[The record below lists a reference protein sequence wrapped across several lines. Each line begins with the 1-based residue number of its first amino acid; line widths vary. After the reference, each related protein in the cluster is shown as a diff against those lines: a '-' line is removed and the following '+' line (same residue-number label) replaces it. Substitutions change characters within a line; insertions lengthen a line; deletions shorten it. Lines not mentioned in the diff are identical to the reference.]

1 MLDVIA
7 LILTVIGGINWGL
20 IGIFQFDLVAWLFGG
35 MVHFPPVQGQ

>member
-20 IGIFQFDLVAWLFGG
+20 IGIFQADRAPF
-35 MVHFPPVQGQ
+35 